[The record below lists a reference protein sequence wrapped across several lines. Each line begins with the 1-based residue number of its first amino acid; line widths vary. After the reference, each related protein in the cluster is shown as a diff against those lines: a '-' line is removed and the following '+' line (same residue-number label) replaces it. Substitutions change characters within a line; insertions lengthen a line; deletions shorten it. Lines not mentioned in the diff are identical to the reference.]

1 MLLEVAAN
9 ERKLQVKRAI
19 ALQKRKAQ
27 QKRNKIAK
35 LDENCI
41 RIEEQAAAV
50 KRDVRRFDKRLMAV
64 MKSKKKE
71 MLNIQWIHK
80 WTYRSK
86 NLKNVCELNSA
97 LWTKK

>member
-64 MKSKKKE
+64 ME
-71 MLNIQWIHK
+71 IEEEG
-80 WTYRSK
+80 
-86 NLKNVCELNSA
+86 NVEH
-97 LWTKK
+97 TVDT